1 MCQQS
6 LKIVSLTPGAG
17 GSICGS
23 CLNDN
28 MLARAMKGEGHEVVL
43 VPLYTPI
50 TTDEENMSSA
60 PLFFGGVNVYLQQ
73 HLGLFRHLPKFLDRP
88 LDSPRFVSSLARLP
102 ASKDANHLAALTLS
116 MVRGEHGRQRKE
128 VDRLVDWMRHET
140 HPDIIHFS
148 NLLIAGSVREIKRVL
163 SVPVIVTLQGDD
175 VFLDSISEPARS
187 EIVEEMRKLALE
199 VDRFIVHSQFYAEKM
214 AHYFN
219 IPPERITQVPLGID
233 ATDYFPSESD
243 IKAKF
248 SSPAHRRIGYLAR
261 ICPAKGLHL
270 LTDAFIELKQ
280 QGSFDDLVLW
290 AAGDLSNADRPYFL
304 EQKNKLKAAGCS
316 EQFFYAGRLSRE
328 EKIDFLGQLDLFSV
342 PAPYQEPKGRYVL
355 EALARGVP
363 VVQPAHGAFPELL
376 ARIGGGQLFPPGD
389 SQALTKV
396 LADLLNNPGR
406 LAQLAAEGPEGV
418 RTGACARHAAKA
430 TVDTYRQVIE
440 SQGLRECL

>member
-28 MLARAMKGEGHEVVL
+28 MLAAAMQREGHDVVL

-73 HLGLFRHLPKFLDRP
+73 HLGLFRHLPRFLDRP
-88 LDSPRFVSSLARLP
+88 LDSPRFVSSLAKLP

-128 VDRLVDWMRHET
+128 VHRLVDWMRHET

-148 NLLIAGSVREIKRVL
+148 NLLIAGSVREIKRML

-175 VFLDSISEPARS
+175 VFLDSISEPDRS
-187 EIVEEMRKLALE
+187 EIIDEMRKLALE

-214 AHYFN
+214 SRYFN

-233 ATDYFPSESD
+233 ATEYLSSESHGE
-243 IKAKF
+243 AELT
-248 SSPAHRRIGYLAR
+248 SPTERRIGYLAR

-270 LTDAFIELKQ
+270 LTDAFIKLKQ

-290 AAGDLSNADRPYFL
+290 VAGDLNNADRPYFL
-304 EQKNKLKAAGCS
+304 EQKKKLDAAECS
-316 EQFFYAGRLSRE
+316 EQFFYAGRLSRK
-328 EKIDFLGQLDLFSV
+328 EKIDFLSELDLFSV

-355 EALARGVP
+355 EALARGIP

-376 ARIGGGQLFPPGD
+376 GRIGGGQLFPPGD
-389 SQALTKV
+389 SHAFTKV
-396 LADLLNNPGR
+396 LADLLKDPAKR
-406 LAQLAAEGPEGV
+406 AQLAAEGPEGV
-418 RTGACARHAAKA
+418 RAGACAQHSARA
-430 TVDTYRQVIE
+430 TLDTYRQVIE
-440 SQGLRECL
+440 G